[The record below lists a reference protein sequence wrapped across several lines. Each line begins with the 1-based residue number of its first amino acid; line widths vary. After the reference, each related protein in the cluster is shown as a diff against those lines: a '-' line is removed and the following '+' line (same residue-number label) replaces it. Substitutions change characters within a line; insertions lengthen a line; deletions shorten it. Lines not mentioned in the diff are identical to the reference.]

1 MITRTQK
8 QMVDYC
14 DMCNG
19 QTQVAVVI
27 GELDLVFCGHHDRQ
41 YKDNLLKIATVT
53 FGSFDWEM

>member
-1 MITRTQK
+1 ML
-8 QMVDYC
+8 DYC

-27 GELDLVFCGHHDRQ
+27 GELDLVFCGHHGRQ
-41 YKDNLLKIATVT
+41 YKDNLLEVATVT